1 MIEINYKLFLTGI
14 STTLVGYFTYYTL
27 KIYFLRQKYKH
38 IPGPPANGILG
49 FYFGNIFEIKGN
61 NNQLLMNQVAEWLE
75 YKNKK
80 IYLIILKNLNEFD

>member
-49 FYFGNIFEIKGN
+49 FYLGN
-61 NNQLLMNQVAEWLE
+61 VLE
-75 YKNKK
+75 ANAARRDNRM
-80 IYLIILKNLNEFD
+80 LIDLISGW